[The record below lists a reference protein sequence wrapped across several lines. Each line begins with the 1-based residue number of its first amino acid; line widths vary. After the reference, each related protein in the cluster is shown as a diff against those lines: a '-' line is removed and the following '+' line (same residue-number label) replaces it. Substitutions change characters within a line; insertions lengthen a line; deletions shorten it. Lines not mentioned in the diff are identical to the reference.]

1 MDTQHHVI
9 KRLTVEITLAKKE
22 NAWQLQQLLSRIFQQ
37 QFPALLDRC
46 LSEAGRPDCLHR
58 IDRLELD
65 LGELASSRLEDELL
79 EKIDAALRQALS
91 EQLGHVH
98 SAPVVKQ
105 PDDILLAHQELFEH
119 FIREGYMPWWADSSQ
134 RHTPE
139 KSLAALLKDAP
150 NALKHLL
157 AKLIQEPRS
166 LQRLISYFDDSHL
179 IAITA
184 LLTSASKDLATS
196 LLQTLSAVQ
205 APLRQHSRMPIAQ
218 LRATLWQSLLQ
229 VASAGDAVISRH
241 AEFLTAVTVRWAKLQ
256 GLSHTVLGSCLQQ
269 QLSSSI
275 VINNEWLQAIRLSI
289 PVEDAPVM
297 FADDVVSK
305 SDVALGKL
313 RPKRPKLMT
322 ESSTDGQVAEPVI
335 QPMAYWRELSSVAI
349 SNRYPI
355 LSKLRLPQP
364 KPANAS
370 STEGQTTAGV
380 DKPIAYWRQRV
391 SAADSNRYAMLKI
404 ICGASSEQAS
414 KTRNE
419 PLVGDMAPE
428 QSAHT
433 SAHSS
438 LLDSASAKNSNSP
451 EDQANIETAN
461 DRLAFSDS
469 DAVYINNAGLCI
481 LWPFLAAFFERL
493 ELVQNGRFH
502 NQAAKQCGLSLL
514 YYLTTEELNPPEY
527 LLPLNKLLCGMAHNE
542 VFDFDTSLTA
552 AQIEACDELLAAVID
567 NAPILNNMSVNGF
580 RGSFLLRRGS
590 LSAGEG
596 SWLLRVERES
606 YDLVLERFP
615 WSWQWFKLPWMEYPL
630 RVEW

>member
-9 KRLTVEITLAKKE
+9 KCQTVEITLAKKE
-22 NAWQLQQLLSRIFQQ
+22 NAWQLQQQLSRIFQQ
-37 QFPALLDRC
+37 QFPPLLDRC
-46 LSEAGRPDCLHR
+46 LSAASRPDCLHR

-65 LGELASSRLEDELL
+65 LGELNSSRLEAELL
-79 EKIDAALRQALS
+79 ERIDVALRQALG
-91 EQLGHVH
+91 EQLNHTA
-98 SAPVVKQ
+98 SEPVVKQ
-105 PDDILLAHQELFEH
+105 QDDTMLAHQELFEH
-119 FIREGYMPWWADSSQ
+119 FVREGYMPWWADSSQ

-139 KSLAALLKDAP
+139 KSLAALLNNAP
-150 NALKHLL
+150 NALKRLL
-157 AKLIQEPRS
+157 ARLIQEPRS

-184 LLTSASKDLATS
+184 LLTSAPKDLTAS
-196 LLQTLSAVQ
+196 LLQTLSGVQ
-205 APLRQHSRMPIAQ
+205 APLQQYSRMPIAQ

-229 VASAGDAVISRH
+229 VASAGDAVIFRH

-256 GLSHTVLGSCLQQ
+256 GLPHTVLGSCLQQ
-269 QLSSSI
+269 QFSTPAA
-275 VINNEWLQAIRLSI
+275 INNEWLQAIRLSI
-289 PVEDAPVM
+289 PAEDASIM
-297 FADDVVSK
+297 FADDAVSK

-322 ESSTDGQVAEPVI
+322 ESSTDGQVAE
-335 QPMAYWRELSSVAI
+335 SVT
-349 SNRYPI
+349 
-355 LSKLRLPQP
+355 QP

-370 STEGQTTAGV
+370 STEGQTTEGV
-380 DKPIAYWRQRV
+380 DKPIAYWRQRA
-391 SAADSNRYAMLKI
+391 SAADSNRYAMLKKI
-404 ICGASSEQAS
+404 WGSSSEQAS

-419 PLVGDMAPE
+419 PSAGDMVLE

-433 SAHSS
+433 LAHSS
-438 LLDSASAKNSNSP
+438 LLNSASAKNSNSP

-502 NQAAKQCGLSLL
+502 NQAAKQCAACLL

-542 VFDFDTSLTA
+542 VFDFATPLTA
-552 AQIEACDELLAAVID
+552 AQIEACDELLAAVIG